1 MKYGQWLAVPSSFFK
16 YELIRNVYLDEPF
29 ATLYQEKYPS
39 TFWFFKNAKAK
50 AKALNRE
57 R

>member
-29 ATLYQEKYPS
+29 ETLYQEKYPK

-57 R
+57 S

>member
-1 MKYGQWLAVPSSFFK
+1 MKYGQWLAVPRSFFK
-16 YELIRNVYLDEPF
+16 YELLRNVYFDGPF
-29 ATLYQEKYPS
+29 VKVYQEEYPK

-57 R
+57 S